1 MTDCNRTWQELALVF
16 DLLEG
21 EEKRRLEGHLAT
33 CQSCNATVERLR
45 RIEGRIREVKGALH
59 ATHPAPQEIYDY
71 AAGPGAEAIEDA
83 ERSGALE
90 VHFRRCRA
98 CSREVERIRALDRTA
113 SPIRE
118 VLRGEPVV
126 PDAPPAPI
134 PSIAQLMQTVE
145 RRLADDGA
153 ESEVLRTPLRPIS
166 TRRPRALVPAVAAA
180 ASIALA
186 LVLLQQARGSRLTRW
201 VVASPGT
208 HARRLA
214 PEGSIPLRA
223 GETLPAD
230 ARIENPGPEPLVLVE
245 STAEREP
252 RLRVVEAGA
261 SVDLPRSPLP
271 DLAIPR
277 GQGLVAAASGAQ
289 LPTLRGIPEPSGL
302 ISPRLTVRERRPS
315 FLFAPRGEGRRY
327 RVACLVRDLTTG
339 VKRELFTTP
348 EGAGPS
354 ISYPSNAAALEYDGD
369 HAFEWKLEEV
379 SDGTVQSVG
388 PVDFYLDPDPE
399 PKRLEAQALRD
410 LLPSSPAAGHFL
422 AANHYLRAEL
432 YVDAMRELL
441 ASDPSLADEG
451 VRGLFEKIA
460 RSLEVDL
467 QAARALLAPPPR

>member
-1 MTDCNRTWQELALVF
+1 MF

-21 EEKRRLEGHLAT
+21 EEKRRFEGHLAT
-33 CQSCNATVERLR
+33 CPACNSTVERLR
-45 RIEGRIREVKGALH
+45 RIERRVRDVKGALH

-71 AAGPGAEAIEDA
+71 AAGPGAESIE
-83 ERSGALE
+83 EEEHSGALE
-90 VHFRRCRA
+90 VHFRRCRE

-118 VLRGEPVV
+118 VLRGEPLV

-134 PSIAQLMQTVE
+134 PSIAQLMRTVE
-145 RRLADDGA
+145 RRLSDDGA
-153 ESEVLRTPLRPIS
+153 DSIVLRTPLRPIP
-166 TRRPRALVPAVAAA
+166 TRRPRALVPALAAA

-186 LVLLQQARGSRLTRW
+186 LFLLHGARGSRLTRW

-208 HARRLA
+208 HARRLV

-245 STAEREP
+245 STEDREP
-252 RLRVVEAGA
+252 RLCVIDPGA
-261 SVDLPRSPLP
+261 SLDLPRSPLP
-271 DLAIPR
+271 AVLIPR
-277 GQGLVAAASGAQ
+277 GQGLVAAASGAR

-302 ISPRLTVRERRPS
+302 ISPRLTIRERRPS
-315 FLFAPRGEGRRY
+315 FLFAPGGEGRRY
-327 RVACLVRDLTTG
+327 RVVCLVRNLATG
-339 VKRELFTTP
+339 ETRVLFTTP
-348 EGAGPS
+348 EGEGPS
-354 ISYPSNAAALEYDGD
+354 IPYPADAAPLEYDVD
-369 HAFEWKLEEV
+369 HAFEWWLEQV

-399 PKRLEAQALRD
+399 PKRQEAQALRD
-410 LLPSSPAAGHFL
+410 LLPSAPAAGHFL

-432 YVDAMRELL
+432 YIDAMRELL

-467 QAARALLAPPPR
+467 QAARTLLAPSPR